1 MAFTVQDLIRLSLM
15 EVRSARA
22 GDTVNPDDNA
32 DALLILNGYF
42 DLLNIQNR
50 ALYDT
55 TQTTFT
61 LTANLQ
67 PHTIGLTA
75 NSPTFAVS
83 VNRPSRIISAN
94 IVLSG
99 NIRVPVNILNQQQW
113 DAIAAGAA
121 AGQSVTIT
129 SSIPTDLFYE
139 PTWPNGQLFLWP
151 VPTANKLE
159 LRFET
164 LLADVALTDTL
175 SLPMGYREM
184 LRLTLAERL
193 ASAWGQSVSAA
204 TKQAAKEAREAV
216 WGANDVSLNAI
227 PDGGVPM
234 GITGRG
240 GWNFRTGQ
248 IGA

>member
-15 EVRSARA
+15 EIRSARA

-50 ALYDT
+50 ALYYT

-61 LTANLQ
+61 MTASLQ

-75 NSPTFAVS
+75 NSPTFEVS
-83 VNRPSRIISAN
+83 VNRPSRILSAN
-94 IVLSG
+94 VVLSG
-99 NIRVPVNILNQQQW
+99 NIRCRVNVLNDQEW
-113 DAIAAGAA
+113 DALMAGAA

-129 SSIPTDLFYE
+129 SSIPTDLHYE
-139 PTWPNGQLFLWP
+139 PTWPNGELFLWP

-164 LLADVALTDTL
+164 LLAALALTDTFT
-175 SLPMGYREM
+175 LPMGYQQA
-184 LRLTLAERL
+184 LRFTLAEL
-193 ASAWGQSVSAA
+193 
-204 TKQAAKEAREAV
+204 
-216 WGANDVSLNAI
+216 
-227 PDGGVPM
+227 
-234 GITGRG
+234 
-240 GWNFRTGQ
+240 F
-248 IGA
+248 